1 MGRSSEVTNVKDD
14 ARFAT
19 STDRDD
25 TNTPGPHRTP
35 ATGDQRRKITAASV
49 RLRATEY
56 RRPAARGSWSR
67 LSITSHPVVTS
78 THVKIARRPRGSS
91 GRPSRARPGA
101 RRVRPNPP
109 RHPRQR
115 NKAKH
120 NQSIIEWPINGHVP
134 GCNATHRIAT
144 HEMHD
149 GPRRRAHTDTHAVRN
164 TQRQDARSLDRVMTS
179 PRGALN
185 ATALPWHT
193 VPRRH
198 PAPHTL
204 TRAHGY
210 RPCLEDRAIAVEV
223 RVVINDFIV
232 ARLVE
237 HELALGVLRELV
249 AADQERLVVV
259 VAPQRLERPAC
270 VLHTDLA

>member
-1 MGRSSEVTNVKDD
+1 MQLAARGDRHKRVRRVLRRVLVGRSSEVTNVKDD

-19 STDRDD
+19 STDRD
-25 TNTPGPHRTP
+25 TRTP
-35 ATGDQRRKITAASV
+35 PDRTPELVAGVRRREVPAPKITAASRPPTRYGV
-49 RLRATEY
+49 PPSRDTRVVVEALDHVTPRRHIHTCQNRRAASA
-56 RRPAARGSWSR
+56 RPPQPRAPRARGGCGP
-67 LSITSHPVVTS
+67 T
-78 THVKIARRPRGSS
+78 
-91 GRPSRARPGA
+91 
-101 RRVRPNPP
+101 P

-144 HEMHD
+144 HEIHD

-204 TRAHGY
+204 TRVRA
-210 RPCLEDRAIAVEV
+210 AIA
-223 RVVINDFIV
+223 RV
-232 ARLVE
+232 
-237 HELALGVLRELV
+237 
-249 AADQERLVVV
+249 
-259 VAPQRLERPAC
+259 
-270 VLHTDLA
+270 